1 MTAVANFAYKDKNL
15 LLFPSL
21 QLKQNDRKLYWG
33 PPNKKSIGLDG
44 FIGEYYQTFK
54 EELALIYP
62 QNLPNNRRGRNL
74 IPTAKNR
81 QRHYIK
87 RYLWTVAR

>member
-21 QLKQNDRKLYWG
+21 QLKQNDTKLYWG
-33 PPNKKSIGLDG
+33 PPNKESIGLDD
-44 FIGEYYQTFK
+44 FIGEFQQTFK

-62 QNLPNNRRGRNL
+62 KIFQIIEEEG
-74 IPTAKNR
+74 T
-81 QRHYIK
+81 
-87 RYLWTVAR
+87 

>member
-21 QLKQNDRKLYWG
+21 QLKQNDTKLYWG
-33 PPNKKSIGLDG
+33 PPNKKSIGLDD
-44 FIGEYYQTFK
+44 FIGEFQQTFK

-62 QNLPNNRRGRNL
+62 KIFQIIEEEG
-74 IPTAKNR
+74 T
-81 QRHYIK
+81 
-87 RYLWTVAR
+87 